1 MTTPFRSRTIIAT
14 VVLGTVL
21 NPLDGSM
28 MAVALPAIR
37 DNFAATAANATWLI
51 TVYYLAGAVAQ
62 PIMGRIA
69 DLFGARRVFV
79 GGLLLVAVACSL
91 AQFVPSIEW
100 LIALRL
106 VQAVGSSVAFP
117 AGLIIVRRSLIADP
131 VASTRAVGSITWINS
146 LAAVAGPLV
155 GGAMVQLLGWRG
167 PFVFGIPFALLGAV
181 VAVIT
186 LPRDSTAARPATVG
200 SLWKR
205 TDAIGAVLLGT
216 AIAALQLSIVGLA
229 TPWMLIWFGAF
240 AIALMALI
248 FREKHASFPFIDAEV
263 LFSDPKTPVVL
274 VQYLLA
280 NFTFFA
286 VIVSLPTWLQ
296 LAHELQPVQS
306 GLVTFPIAAIGVTIT
321 LLLSRFVYGRHGQHV
336 LVGMACVSLAG
347 ALALSFLTPATP
359 LIAAALFAV
368 AAASPNNLTTL
379 TLQSALYQR
388 VDSTAT
394 GTATGLFQTFRY
406 VGATLA
412 STVVGLN
419 LHSRAPAQLTA
430 GMQNV
435 MMCAVVAGGLAV
447 VLALVLRPGAAPGTQ
462 RAITPVEG

>member
-1 MTTPFRSRTIIAT
+1 VTTHPRSRTIIAT

-37 DNFAATAANATWLI
+37 DSFAATAASATWLI

-69 DLFGARRVFV
+69 DLLGARRVFV

-91 AQFVPSIEW
+91 AQFAPTIEW
-100 LIALRL
+100 LIGLRL

-117 AGLIIVRRSLIADP
+117 AGLIVVRRSLLSDP
-131 VASTRAVGSITWINS
+131 DTSARAIGSITWINS

-167 PFVFGIPFALLGAV
+167 PFVFGIPFALLGALIALV
-181 VAVIT
+181 T
-186 LPRDSTAARPATVG
+186 LPRDTVDRAPTTVG
-200 SLWKR
+200 LWTR
-205 TDAIGAVLLGT
+205 TDAFGAVLLGT
-216 AIAALQLSIVGLA
+216 AIAALQLGIVGLA
-229 TPWMLIWFGAF
+229 TPSMLLWFGAF
-240 AIALMALI
+240 AIALVALI
-248 FREKHASFPFIDAEV
+248 VREKRAAFPFIDAEV
-263 LFSDPKTPVVL
+263 LFSDRKTPVVL
-274 VQYLLA
+274 TQYMLA

-296 LAHELQPVQS
+296 LAHDLQPVQS
-306 GLVTFPIAAIGVTIT
+306 GLVTFPIAVIGVTIT
-321 LLLSRFVYGRHGQHV
+321 LVLGRFVYGGHGQRV
-336 LVGMACVSLAG
+336 LVGMAFISLGG
-347 ALALSFLTPATP
+347 AVALSFLTPATP

-388 VDSTAT
+388 VDSAAT
-394 GTATGLFQTFRY
+394 GAATGLFQTFRY

-419 LHSRAPAQLTA
+419 LHSTDPAQLTA
-430 GMQNV
+430 GMRNV
-435 MMCAVVAGGLAV
+435 MLCAVVAGGLALA
-447 VLALVLRPGAAPGTQ
+447 LALVLRPGAAPSTQ
-462 RAITPVEG
+462 PTIAPVES